1 MNRLLINEPP
11 LVVLPSLAKLIGL
24 NEAIFLQQL
33 HYWLQTSKNERD
45 GRKWVYN
52 TFEDWQKQMSFWS
65 VVTIKRIVK
74 SLRDGNLVITTAEHN
89 TMQIDRTLWYTINY
103 EALNELERT
112 SEHDTPIVST
122 CYDGKCQ
129 VDTTNNQRLHTDTI
143 SDTNVSVLADAPVT
157 PPLAEVEVTPFQVED
172 TTPTPPQT
180 PPGPPSPPLA
190 VQFRTL
196 TEELR
201 TAKNKAALLMQI
213 YILCYG
219 VDSAVT
225 FAYLGKVAKQVGGA
239 GYLAQR
245 LWELAVHPPNG
256 DVLAYILAEHKHK
269 AARQKQDAP
278 KLSAASL
285 FEAQEVP
292 DYIRGM
298 QTVA

>member
-1 MNRLLINEPP
+1 M
-11 LVVLPSLAKLIGL
+11 
-24 NEAIFLQQL
+24 
-33 HYWLQTSKNERD
+33 
-45 GRKWVYN
+45 
-52 TFEDWQKQMSFWS
+52 
-65 VVTIKRIVK
+65 
-74 SLRDGNLVITTAEHN
+74 
-89 TMQIDRTLWYTINY
+89 
-103 EALNELERT
+103 
-112 SEHDTPIVST
+112 
-122 CYDGKCQ
+122 
-129 VDTTNNQRLHTDTI
+129 
-143 SDTNVSVLADAPVT
+143 
-157 PPLAEVEVTPFQVED
+157 EVTPFQVED

-298 QTVA
+298 QS

>member
-1 MNRLLINEPP
+1 MIIRTAKQRNYSVIDNTILRDPNLSFKARGVAAYLLSQPDDWQINERH
-11 LVVLPSLAKLIGL
+11 LANQSPDGETAIRSGL
-24 NEAIFLQQL
+24 
-33 HYWLQTSKNERD
+33 K
-45 GRKWVYN
+45 
-52 TFEDWQKQMSFWS
+52 
-65 VVTIKRIVK
+65 
-74 SLRDGNLVITTAEHN
+74 
-89 TMQIDRTLWYTINY
+89 
-103 EALNELERT
+103 ELEKAGYLHRRKGQDEQGRFRWEAVLH
-112 SEHDTPIVST
+112 EHPCVENPRMDKPCVDKQPLLSTIVL
-122 CYDGKCQ
+122 
-129 VDTTNNQRLHTDTI
+129 NTI
-143 SDTNVSVLADAPVT
+143 SDTNVSVLPDAPVT

-172 TTPTPPQT
+172 TTPTPPQA
-180 PPGPPSPPLA
+180 PPVSPSPPLA

-298 QTVA
+298 QS